1 MLRRNVSKFSH
12 KINVRRQEVNNT
24 RIFGIWRY
32 SLFQTTLCV
41 CVWITTDTGLAFVP
55 YVLFSLVY
63 PYLTYVCYLVSRQER
78 KGERIYSSNAMC
90 NIIYACV
97 TSHVQNHACS
107 ESLSN
112 IHVVD
117 LRLWKY
123 LFYVNNFTY
132 GLC

>member
-1 MLRRNVSKFSH
+1 MSLNFLTKSMWEGKKWIIPGYLISGD
-12 KINVRRQEVNNT
+12 T
-24 RIFGIWRY
+24 RY
-32 SLFQTTLCV
+32 SRQLCV

-123 LFYVNNFTY
+123 LFYVNNFTLMVY
-132 GLC
+132 VR

>member
-24 RIFGIWRY
+24 RIFDIWRY

-41 CVWITTDTGLAFVP
+41 WIPTDTGLAYVP

-97 TSHVQNHACS
+97 TSHVHNHACS